1 MNKLS
6 NVKIGFFGTPDFS
19 LQFLKYLFSKN
30 FLIKFVVSQPAS
42 KSGRGKKTNLSPVEK
57 WSLEKKIPTFT
68 PNNLSDERFL
78 QSIRKISVDFIIVVA
93 YGNLVNEEIIDHPKF
108 LTINVHASLLPKWRG
123 AAPVQRSILT
133 GDTETGVT
141 IMKVEKKLDAGP
153 IIKQKKF
160 LILEEDTSN
169 EIFEKIIKFGQPLL
183 IETIKSVME
192 NNHNFII
199 QSNDQ
204 ASYARKI
211 EKVETRISW
220 NQPAKIIN
228 RKIRA
233 FNPTPGT
240 WTKIKTL
247 EKRIKIFK
255 SIIIS
260 EKSIPKDK
268 KKLGAVNEEFVV
280 QCGEGLIKIIEL
292 QPEGKGKM
300 NASDFLNG
308 LKIEEFIF
316 E

>member
-153 IIKQKKF
+153 IINQKK
-160 LILEEDTSN
+160 L
-169 EIFEKIIKFGQPLL
+169 
-183 IETIKSVME
+183 
-192 NNHNFII
+192 
-199 QSNDQ
+199 
-204 ASYARKI
+204 
-211 EKVETRISW
+211 
-220 NQPAKIIN
+220 
-228 RKIRA
+228 
-233 FNPTPGT
+233 
-240 WTKIKTL
+240 
-247 EKRIKIFK
+247 
-255 SIIIS
+255 
-260 EKSIPKDK
+260 
-268 KKLGAVNEEFVV
+268 
-280 QCGEGLIKIIEL
+280 
-292 QPEGKGKM
+292 
-300 NASDFLNG
+300 
-308 LKIEEFIF
+308 
-316 E
+316 

>member
-42 KSGRGKKTNLSPVEK
+42 KSGRGKKTNPSPVEK
-57 WSLEKKIPTFT
+57 WSLEKKIPTYT

-153 IIKQKKF
+153 IINQKKIA
-160 LILEEDTSN
+160 ILEDDTSK
-169 EIFEKIIKFGQPLL
+169 EIFDKIIKFGQPLL

-220 NQPAKIIN
+220 DQPAKIIN

-292 QPEGKGKM
+292 QPEGKDKM

>member
-1 MNKLS
+1 ME
-6 NVKIGFFGTPDFS
+6 F
-19 LQFLKYLFSKN
+19 
-30 FLIKFVVSQPAS
+30 
-42 KSGRGKKTNLSPVEK
+42 
-57 WSLEKKIPTFT
+57 EKKIPTFT

-78 QSIRKISVDFIIVVA
+78 QSIREISVDFIIVVA

-153 IIKQKKF
+153 IINQKKF
-160 LILEEDTSN
+160 VILEDDTSN
-169 EIFEKIIKFGQPLL
+169 EIFEKIIKFGQPPL

-220 NQPAKIIN
+220 INQLKLLIE
-228 RKIRA
+228 K
-233 FNPTPGT
+233 
-240 WTKIKTL
+240 L
-247 EKRIKIFK
+247 EHLIQLQVLGQKLKHM
-255 SIIIS
+255 
-260 EKSIPKDK
+260 K
-268 KKLGAVNEEFVV
+268 KG
-280 QCGEGLIKIIEL
+280 
-292 QPEGKGKM
+292 
-300 NASDFLNG
+300 
-308 LKIEEFIF
+308 
-316 E
+316 